1 MAKAGAVR
9 ARKRVVKA
17 QSRLRQ
23 DDCGSDQG
31 TGAQVVE
38 ARKLKLWQQQSVG
51 GGRSWTQAGLRWVV
65 KARLR
70 QDWNSGHGWEGEN
83 VKWLFG

>member
-9 ARKRVVKA
+9 ARTRVVKA

-31 TGAQVVE
+31 TGAQVAEVG
-38 ARKLKLWQQQSVG
+38 KLM
-51 GGRSWTQAGLRWVV
+51 
-65 KARLR
+65 
-70 QDWNSGHGWEGEN
+70 
-83 VKWLFG
+83 